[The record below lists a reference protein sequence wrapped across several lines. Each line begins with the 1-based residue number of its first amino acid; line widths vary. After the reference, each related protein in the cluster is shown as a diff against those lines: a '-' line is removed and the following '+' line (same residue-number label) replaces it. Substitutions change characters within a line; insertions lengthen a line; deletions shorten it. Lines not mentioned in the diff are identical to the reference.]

1 MSRGDYGV
9 PSPQRVVLFGS
20 SGQLG
25 GEICRIWTGRDL
37 ICPSHGEVDITDTAA
52 VERAIR
58 EHEPDA
64 VVNCAAFHNV
74 ERCESEP
81 QNALAANALAVN
93 ALAQACAERG
103 IRFVTISTDYVFDGE
118 LSRPYTEED
127 RPQPISAYGIS
138 KYAGELLVLRLQ
150 SPAYVVRTCG
160 VYATRASTS
169 KGHTF
174 IDRIITQAKSGEEI
188 RVVRDQTVS
197 PTYAPHLA
205 QGLLQLLQSGAPYG
219 LYHMVNEGAVTWYDF
234 ASEAL
239 RVAGV
244 DSAIEPVSYKD
255 WPSRVRRPAFSA
267 LENAKLH
274 EIGIHLPSWRD
285 GIEAY
290 MRDRATSF
298 S

>member
-1 MSRGDYGV
+1 M
-9 PSPQRVVLFGS
+9 PLLQRVLIFGG

-25 GEICRIWTGRDL
+25 GEIRKNWTGVR
-37 ICPSHGEVDITDTAA
+37 ISSPSHADVDITDAAA
-52 VERAIR
+52 VERAI
-58 EHEPDA
+58 EQHAPDA

-81 QNALAANALAVN
+81 SNAFEANALAVN
-93 ALAQACAERG
+93 AMAQACANRSTV
-103 IRFVTISTDYVFDGE
+103 FVTISTDYVFDGE
-118 LSRPYTEED
+118 AGRPYTEAD
-127 RPQPISAYGIS
+127 PPRPLSAYGVS
-138 KYAGELLVLRLQ
+138 KYAGELLTLRLQ

-174 IDRIITQAKSGEEI
+174 IDRIIAQARAGEPV

-205 QGLLQLLQSGAPYG
+205 QGLLQLLASGAPYG
-219 LYHMVNEGAVTWYDF
+219 VYHMVNEGAVTWYDY
-234 ASEAL
+234 ARQAL
-239 RVAGV
+239 RIAGIDHPV
-244 DSAIEPVSYKD
+244 EPASYKD

-274 EIGIHLPSWRD
+274 ELG
-285 GIEAY
+285 
-290 MRDRATSF
+290 
-298 S
+298 